1 MGARAD
7 WTRVEGCRSPGEE
20 PTEEPKTRWLRG
32 LLHRLCHQAARTRRQ
47 AGGTGARNRCLPNEA
62 RLDTASA
69 VGTSASKPG
78 SGFPAAILRDL
89 AFTVGDRGSSCRP
102 RPKVTRSKA
111 AALYPRGPA
120 PPPPASPAPPRPCNL
135 RTGTGSSGWTGMP
148 GRLPSWPVTRQR
160 EPGTKPPPAGGR
172 TALHQ
177 LAGPE
182 DSGLAAFSQA
192 PSRARGG
199 GRRCTSGPRGGL
211 THQPAVGLPPGCS
224 AGSPDEMLT
233 P

>member
-62 RLDTASA
+62 CLDTASA

-160 EPGTKPPPAGGR
+160 EPGQSRHQQAGAPPSTSSRGLRTRGSRLSLRRPAEPGEEGAAAPQVHVETLR
-172 TALHQ
+172 TSRQ
-177 LAGPE
+177 WVFP
-182 DSGLAAFSQA
+182 LAA
-192 PSRARGG
+192 
-199 GRRCTSGPRGGL
+199 PRGPL
-211 THQPAVGLPPGCS
+211 MRC
-224 AGSPDEMLT
+224 
-233 P
+233 